1 MQSPEEILNVF
12 DLLLIP
18 FFLAIIFSI
27 SYTLKNRNQFKIP
40 EYNYFVKGLFFKL
53 FGVSAFA
60 LTYLFYYNGGDTTNY
75 FIGAQ
80 CLSKLFWLDFNS
92 FYDITI
98 NNNLDY
104 NNYST
109 LLENNLH
116 PPWYMWRDSK
126 TFTVCR
132 YVSVFC
138 LLGFN
143 SFLITSFLTAVFS
156 YIGIWKL
163 YRLFNILYPGNAK
176 IFAYLILFLPTLVF
190 WGGGIMKDS
199 FVLGSTCWISFNFY
213 KVFISRKKKLI
224 NLIFM
229 VFNLTIILSLKP
241 YVIISLVP
249 GMLLWINSA
258 YLKVIKNKVL
268 KALSLPFLIGAIL
281 LTGFLL
287 FENLSS
293 SMGVY
298 GGVETAIEQAQVIQ
312 DDLSRANQYGDNY
325 YSIGKIEGSLSSL
338 LRVAPLAIFTALFRP
353 LFWEIGSPSMVLS
366 ALENSILLIF
376 TIVILIRTNPYRI
389 IKIIFKE
396 PFVLY
401 CFIFSLLMAYGVG
414 IAGTNF
420 GALVRYKTPL
430 VPFFFTM
437 MYIIFKKSN
446 KITI

>member
-1 MQSPEEILNVF
+1 MQSLKEIHNVF

-18 FFLAIIFSI
+18 FFLAIIFFI

-53 FGVSAFA
+53 FGASAFA

-104 NNYST
+104 YNYST
-109 LLENNLH
+109 LLEYNLK

-143 SFLITSFLTAVFS
+143 SFFVTSFLTAVFS

-163 YRLFNILYPGNAK
+163 YRLFNMLYPGNAK
-176 IFAYLILFLPTLVF
+176 IFAYLILFLPTLIF

-213 KVFISRKKKLI
+213 QVFISRKKKLI

-241 YVIISLVP
+241 YVVISLIP

-258 YLKVIKNKVL
+258 YLKVINNKIL
-268 KALSLPFLIGAIL
+268 KALSLPFLVGAIL

-312 DDLSRANQYGDNY
+312 DDLSRTNQYGDNY

-353 LFWEIGSPSMVLS
+353 LFWEIGSPAMVFS
-366 ALENSILLIF
+366 ALENSILLVF
-376 TIVILIRTNPYRI
+376 TILILIRTNPYLL

-396 PFVLY
+396 PFILY
-401 CFIFSLLMAYGVG
+401 CFIFSLLMAFGVG

-437 MYIIFKKSN
+437 MYIIFKKSKKSIN
-446 KITI
+446 

>member
-1 MQSPEEILNVF
+1 MQSTEKILNVF

-18 FFLAIIFSI
+18 FFLVIIFFI
-27 SYTLKNRNQFKIP
+27 SYVIKNRNQIKIP
-40 EYNYFVKGLFFKL
+40 EYNYFVKGLFFKI
-53 FGVSAFA
+53 FGASAFA

-98 NNNLDY
+98 NNNLDF
-104 NNYST
+104 NNYSI
-109 LLENNLH
+109 LLENNLR

-132 YVSVFC
+132 YVSVFS

-143 SFLITSFLTAVFS
+143 SFFITSFLTAVFS

-163 YRLFNILYPGNAK
+163 YRLFNLLYPGNSK
-176 IFAYLILFLPTLVF
+176 VFAYLILFLPTLIF

-199 FVLGSTCWISFNFY
+199 FVLGSTCWISYNFY
-213 KVFISRKKKLI
+213 QVFISRKKKLI
-224 NLIFM
+224 NLIFLI
-229 VFNLTIILSLKP
+229 FNISIIISLKP
-241 YVIISLVP
+241 YVVISLVP

-258 YLKVIKNKVL
+258 YLKIINNKIL
-268 KALSLPFLIGAIL
+268 KALSLPFMIGAIL
-281 LTGFLL
+281 FAAFLL

-312 DDLSRANQYGDNY
+312 DDLSRTNQYGDNY
-325 YSIGKIEGSLSSL
+325 YSIGKIEDSLSSL

-353 LFWEIGSPSMVLS
+353 LFWEIGSPAMVFS
-366 ALENSILLIF
+366 ALENSVLLVF
-376 TIVILIRTNPYRI
+376 TFVILIRTNPYRL

-396 PFVLY
+396 PFILY

-437 MYIIFKKSN
+437 MYIIFKKS
-446 KITI
+446 KKTIN

>member
-1 MQSPEEILNVF
+1 MQSAEKILNVF

-18 FFLAIIFSI
+18 LFLVIIFFI
-27 SYTLKNRNQFKIP
+27 SYAIKNRNKIKIP
-40 EYNYFVKGLFFKL
+40 EYNYFVKGLFFKI
-53 FGVSAFA
+53 FGASAFA

-98 NNNLDY
+98 NNNLDF
-104 NNYST
+104 NNYSI
-109 LLENNLH
+109 LLENNLN

-143 SFLITSFLTAVFS
+143 SFFVTSFLTAVFS

-163 YRLFNILYPGNAK
+163 YRLFNLLYPGNSK
-176 IFAYLILFLPTLVF
+176 VFAYLILFLPTLIF

-199 FVLGSTCWISFNFY
+199 FVLGSTCWISYNFY
-213 KVFISRKKKLI
+213 QVFISRKKKLI
-224 NLIFM
+224 NLIFLI
-229 VFNLTIILSLKP
+229 FNISIIISLKP
-241 YVIISLVP
+241 YVVISLVP

-258 YLKVIKNKVL
+258 YLKIINNKIL
-268 KALSLPFLIGAIL
+268 KALSLPFLIGVIMFAG
-281 LTGFLL
+281 TLL

-312 DDLSRANQYGDNY
+312 DDLSRTNQYGDNY
-325 YSIGKIEGSLSSL
+325 YSIGKIEDSLSSL
-338 LRVAPLAIFTALFRP
+338 LRVAPLAILTALFRP
-353 LFWEIGSPSMVLS
+353 LFWEIGSPAMVLS
-366 ALENSILLIF
+366 ALENSILLVF
-376 TIVILIRTNPYRI
+376 TIVILIRTNPYRL
-389 IKIIFKE
+389 IKIIFNE
-396 PFVLY
+396 PFILY
-401 CFIFSLLMAYGVG
+401 CFIFSLLMAFGVG

-437 MYIIFKKSN
+437 MYIIFKKS
-446 KITI
+446 KKTIN

>member
-1 MQSPEEILNVF
+1 MQSLEEILNVF

-18 FFLAIIFSI
+18 FFLVIFFI
-27 SYTLKNRNQFKIP
+27 AYNIKNRNQYKIP

-53 FGVSAFA
+53 FGALAFA

-75 FIGAQ
+75 FIGAK

-98 NNNLDY
+98 NNNLDF

-109 LLENNLH
+109 LLENNLY
-116 PPWYMWRDSK
+116 PPWYMWRDSQ

-143 SFLITSFLTAVFS
+143 SFFMTSFLTAIFS

-163 YRLFNILYPGNAK
+163 YRLFNILYPGNSK
-176 IFAYLILFLPTLVF
+176 VFAYLILFLPTLIF

-199 FVLGSTCWISFNFY
+199 FVLGSTCWITYNFY
-213 KVFISRKKKLI
+213 KVFISRNKKLI
-224 NLIFM
+224 NLIFLI
-229 VFNLTIILSLKP
+229 FNLSIILSLKP

-258 YLKVIKNKVL
+258 YLKTINNKIL
-268 KALSLPFLIGAIL
+268 KALSLPFLAGAIL
-281 LTGFLL
+281 LAGFLL

-312 DDLSRANQYGDNY
+312 DDLSRSNQYGENY
-325 YSIGKIEGSLSSL
+325 YSIGKIEGSISSL
-338 LRVAPLAIFTALFRP
+338 LRVAPLAVFTALFRP
-353 LFWEIGSPSMVLS
+353 LFWEIGSPAMVFS
-366 ALENSILLIF
+366 ALENSILLVF
-376 TIVILIRTNPYRI
+376 TIVILIRTNPYRL
-389 IKIIFKE
+389 IKLILNE
-396 PFVLY
+396 PFILY
-401 CFIFSLLMAYGVG
+401 CFIFSLLMAFGVG

-437 MYIIFKKSN
+437 MHLIFKKS
-446 KITI
+446 KKTIK

>member
-1 MQSPEEILNVF
+1 MQSTEKILNVF

-18 FFLAIIFSI
+18 FFLVIIFFI
-27 SYTLKNRNQFKIP
+27 SYVIKNRNQIKIP
-40 EYNYFVKGLFFKL
+40 EYNYFVKGLFFKI
-53 FGVSAFA
+53 FGASAFA

-98 NNNLDY
+98 NNNLDF
-104 NNYST
+104 NNYSI
-109 LLENNLH
+109 LLENNLN

-132 YVSVFC
+132 YVSVFS

-143 SFLITSFLTAVFS
+143 SFFITSFLTAVFS

-163 YRLFNILYPGNAK
+163 YRLFNLLYPGNSK
-176 IFAYLILFLPTLVF
+176 VFAYLILFLPTLIF

-199 FVLGSTCWISFNFY
+199 FVLGSTCWISYNFY
-213 KVFISRKKKLI
+213 QVFISRKKKLI
-224 NLIFM
+224 NLILLI
-229 VFNLTIILSLKP
+229 FNLTIILSLKP
-241 YVIISLVP
+241 YVVISLVP

-258 YLKVIKNKVL
+258 YLKIINNKIL
-268 KALSLPFLIGAIL
+268 KALSLPFLIGVIMFA
-281 LTGFLL
+281 GFLL

-312 DDLSRANQYGDNY
+312 DDLSRTNQYGDNY

-353 LFWEIGSPSMVLS
+353 LFWEIGSPAMVLS
-366 ALENSILLIF
+366 ALENSILLVF
-376 TIVILIRTNPYRI
+376 TIVILIRTNPYRL

-396 PFVLY
+396 PFILY

-437 MYIIFKKSN
+437 MYIIFKKS
-446 KITI
+446 KKTIN

>member
-213 KVFISRKKKLI
+213 KVFISRNKKLI

-376 TIVILIRTNPYRI
+376 TIVILIRTNPYRL

>member
-376 TIVILIRTNPYRI
+376 TIVILIRTNPYRL

>member
-213 KVFISRKKKLI
+213 QVFISRKKKLI